1 MRLLI
6 LLFLLF
12 GAQSFETPIEEEI
25 RSKFPYIKDKNE
37 VENYISK
44 LDGRKDV
51 ISQGYLASMY
61 FFKSK
66 YVKFPTTKFK
76 FFKRGK
82 ELLNSLIEKNPKNIE
97 LRYIRYIFQH
107 QIPKFLGYYNDKE
120 LDFNILSSSG
130 LEKRELLILLKLN
143 SISEEHSQKINQL
156 LKQ

>member
-37 VENYISK
+37 VENYIRL